1 MFRRARRRE
10 PRVTPSKRFVTRR
23 AGVALAVALVPA
35 FLLLAC
41 GGEEESTSGSTSSKS
56 EAVPPWIV
64 SVEPRPGQQSATF
77 RRIEVQ
83 HRVMTDGESVRLSV
97 DGVDVTAYADFG
109 REGTAGGP
117 GLLVY
122 DFEQA
127 RDFVPLDPGEH
138 QATLTR
144 VKLTG
149 VGEKFEVLD
158 DYTWS
163 FSIQ

>member
-1 MFRRARRRE
+1 MSRRM
-10 PRVTPSKRFVTRR
+10 P
-23 AGVALAVALVPA
+23 
-35 FLLLAC
+35 
-41 GGEEESTSGSTSSKS
+41 TSGGRALPADRDCSSN
-56 EAVPPWIV
+56 
-64 SVEPRPGQQSATF
+64 
-77 RRIEVQ
+77 
-83 HRVMTDGESVRLSV
+83 
-97 DGVDVTAYADFG
+97 
-109 REGTAGGP
+109 
-117 GLLVY
+117 

-149 VGEKFEVLD
+149 FGEKFEVLD